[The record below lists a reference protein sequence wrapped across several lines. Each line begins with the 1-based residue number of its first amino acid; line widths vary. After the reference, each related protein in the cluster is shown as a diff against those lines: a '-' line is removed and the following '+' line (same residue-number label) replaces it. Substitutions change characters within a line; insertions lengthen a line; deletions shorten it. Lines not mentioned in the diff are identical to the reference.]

1 MYLASEIDNILESN
15 KCRFLGVIP
24 YTSLARRLSIAFGFQ
39 KDLKFKLETYDDID
53 SDEFTVSGLY
63 DMTTDKK
70 YIILNVSESQD
81 SLEIDSYSFKMFKF
95 LVSQCIQHETIHQLQ
110 WQHRDCVEDPVK
122 LDFRNKIGSIN
133 EERVYLSDID
143 EIDAYAHDIAMEI
156 KFYYPK
162 DDPYQILKKINR
174 VKKIPSYSYYR
185 HTFKDCGWNKIKA
198 MLLLKTYKWIAHV

>member
-81 SLEIDSYSFKMFKF
+81 SLEIDSHSF
-95 LVSQCIQHETIHQLQ
+95 
-110 WQHRDCVEDPVK
+110 
-122 LDFRNKIGSIN
+122 
-133 EERVYLSDID
+133 
-143 EIDAYAHDIAMEI
+143 
-156 KFYYPK
+156 
-162 DDPYQILKKINR
+162 
-174 VKKIPSYSYYR
+174 
-185 HTFKDCGWNKIKA
+185 
-198 MLLLKTYKWIAHV
+198 